1 MAGGFGGF
9 LAGLGLQAGYADIYG
24 QQFQQNQAKTQLLQ
38 ADAQKD
44 NLQAQQMQ
52 KEMQTQKSLGAF
64 IQSQTQLDG
73 ADATNP
79 LNQAKMY
86 NKAAGLAASQGDF
99 ASAQEMTTLAKNAT
113 QDAQEAQV
121 AQVKQQ
127 QVKKEDLANTA
138 DEFAANPTRD
148 GAMELAKKAIAAG
161 VNPATIPPNLNTVEG
176 MAWVNQQKLAGMD
189 SKAKAE
195 FVQKAADIK
204 ANRDMKWQEHEDS
217 VGLKK
222 AQMQQTAA
230 FREDSLALR
239 ASEDT
244 VRNADRADKAK
255 NPQVIDIGGTKWER
269 DPDMKLKG
277 ERNPTDP
284 TLVKLGDK
292 PPTAQ
297 QQRDSNMLA
306 GAGAE
311 AARNLEQ
318 MGRFGAGTTQSPW
331 VHLTDHDA
339 IDAIKATGTHA
350 LTPEQTQMFESST
363 SGLALEL
370 GRIATAGGGRTANE
384 SQIQEIQK
392 QITPRSGDT
401 NLTAAYKLSTAAQ
414 MALTRLQASPEPT
427 DPKVKTS
434 WDATIATLQKYP
446 DPDKILNAASAKDK
460 KQLEHWTGNYQSLLN
475 KVTAD
480 SDTSSG
486 LPATSSASPAIPSG
500 WSVKEH

>member
-1 MAGGFGGF
+1 MAIGGF
-9 LAGLGLQAGYADIYG
+9 LQGLGLAYGNSLIQGTALEQKQA
-24 QQFQQNQAKTQLLQ
+24 Q
-38 ADAQKD
+38 ADLMKQEAAQS
-44 NLQAQQMQ
+44 QMQTQQMQ
-52 KEMQTQKSLGAF
+52 QEMQTRKSIGAF
-64 IQSQTQLDG
+64 IQSQTQLEG
-73 ADATNP
+73 ADAANP

-86 NKAAGLAASQGDF
+86 TKAAGLAASQGDL
-99 ASAQEMTTLAKNAT
+99 ASAQEMSGLARQAQ
-113 QDAQEAQV
+113 QDGIEQTKV
-121 AQVKQQ
+121 LVQQ
-127 QVKKEDLANTA
+127 QAQKKEALATAADNLPDNPSQDQVSDLV
-138 DEFAANPTRD
+138 R
-148 GAMELAKKAIAAG
+148 KAVDAG
-161 VNPATIPPNLNTVEG
+161 VDPLSIPKPGTPALMT
-176 MAWVNQQKLAGMD
+176 WVNQQKLAGMT
-189 SKAKAE
+189 SSQRAE
-195 FVQKAADIK
+195 FVQKAADLK

-217 VGLKK
+217 VGLRQ

-239 ASEDT
+239 ASEDA

-370 GRIATAGGGRTANE
+370 GRIATAGGGRTANN

-427 DPKVKTS
+427 DPKVKAS

-446 DPDKILNAASAKDK
+446 DPDQILNAASAKDK
-460 KQLEHWTGNYQSLLN
+460 KQLEHWAGSYQTLLDKVSADSVVDQHSSAAGSAPPDIQSLVD
-475 KVTAD
+475 KYR
-480 SDTSSG
+480 S
-486 LPATSSASPAIPSG
+486 
-500 WSVKEH
+500 K